1 MLRAVTFG
9 QCAFETSQ
17 VRIAPDSEIHFAILL
32 VIAAA
37 PPEGILRDDLVA
49 CIWPRADEDE
59 RRHRLRQ
66 AMYRLR
72 QLDVPV
78 HLRGGS
84 VVLDWER
91 TALDVHLLLHA
102 TPPREL
108 LVRLGAVPFLPSYA
122 PNLGEPFA
130 HWLEALR
137 ARVATRLR
145 RALSDE
151 VTSTR
156 GRGRFHEMGQ
166 VARALLALDPLNEVG
181 TLGLA
186 EALALEGSK
195 VEALRLLEDYEEEV
209 GTISADLQLPAR
221 ILRRRV
227 AEVLDDALVMRRFEL
242 PFVGREREFQALRQ
256 LLRDVRKGESHA
268 AIITGEA
275 GVGKSRLAAEV
286 MRLAALDGATV
297 ATYTPSAG
305 DTFTPVSTLVTVG
318 QLLLTLPGALGCAQE
333 HLQYVRR
340 LGTPETVTVWSV
352 AGMAADILYAQLV
365 QALAELVMAIADG
378 APLVLFVDDAERL
391 HPTTWRVLM
400 DVWVRVGT
408 RPVYFLFAA
417 RRLPAAYGS
426 LGAPSCERLTHHI
439 RLAPFANEESLS
451 FVQRWGERNRV
462 LVEDEAALRVATLS
476 SGNPFYLSELVAHLG
491 RGGDPQQT
499 PPSIR
504 DLIGA
509 QHDVLSREARR
520 VLLVVAILETRAT
533 TGRAVRLLEMPAN
546 DFMAAMDELQES
558 GLVSTKGPVVWCRHR
573 MVAALASEL
582 EVPSIVAFAHARA
595 AAMLEGEADASQSV
609 ELLGDC
615 VTHWEEAGEVRKAY
629 EAAMKLGYRLVAMG
643 MGDEA
648 CKAFVRAEGLAE
660 EKPEL
665 LAAVE
670 GRIIACQ
677 LAARWSEILGLAERR
692 MGTIRQIE
700 DRATPVLDEFSLIEA
715 EASLFSSE
723 RAPSRELLSK
733 IALAADMDSRT
744 RLRAAVLLAIL
755 ADNFFER
762 DLLRSVVSSVSDLLS
777 PGDDSPEGTV
787 LGTIFHTTIGSR
799 VDATLCLQ
807 RLMAC
812 SEESEDFGWRL
823 QGLRRSAEAALRIG
837 RTDIAYQCAEAALKL
852 SRRLKLRVQEATT
865 LERLVAIS
873 VSRNDIEQACIFA
886 EDLALAEREG
896 ADEPTIRRMWL
907 LANTRIAWV
916 TKDATQ
922 ATEIARVAAEMPIS
936 PVPRAEQT
944 LLAIRQAAA
953 VLLGCSP
960 TESDQLSRLHELCR
974 LGASFG
980 EQDFAMSVLVES
992 VRRSGRTRAASS
1004 IRSRYVRQTRLER
1017 YPVPMCFPGLE
1028 TGASEVQP

>member
-32 VIAAA
+32 AIAAA

-49 CIWPRADEDE
+49 RIWPRADEDE

-91 TALDVHLLLHA
+91 TSMDVHHLLHA
-102 TPPREL
+102 TPPREV
-108 LVRLGAVPFLPSYA
+108 LVRLGAVPFLPAYA

-195 VEALRLLEDYEEEV
+195 VEALRLLEDYEDEV
-209 GTISADLQLPAR
+209 GTISTDLQLPAR

-242 PFVGREREFQALRQ
+242 PFVGREKEFQQLRQ
-256 LLRDVRKGESHA
+256 LLRDVRGGESHA

-275 GVGKSRLAAEV
+275 GVGKSRLAGEV
-286 MRLAALDGATV
+286 LRLAALDGATI

-352 AGMAADILYAQLV
+352 TGMAADILYAQLV
-365 QALAELVMAIADG
+365 QALAELVMAIADE
-378 APLVLFVDDAERL
+378 APFVLFVDDAERL

-400 DVWVRVGT
+400 DVWDRVET
-408 RPVYFLFAA
+408 RPVCFLFAA
-417 RRLPAAYGS
+417 RRFPPDYAS
-426 LGAPSCERLTHHI
+426 LGAPSCERVAQHV

-462 LVEDEAALRVATLS
+462 VVDDESAWRVATLS
-476 SGNPFYLSELVAHLG
+476 SGNPFYLSELVAHIG
-491 RGGDPQQT
+491 RGGDPRET

-533 TGRAVRLLEMPAN
+533 SSRAVRLLEMPAN

-558 GLVSTKGPVVWCRHR
+558 GLVATKGPVVWCRHR
-573 MVAALASEL
+573 MVAELASEL

-595 AAMLEGEADASQSV
+595 AAMLEGEADATQSV

-615 VTHWEEAGEVRKAY
+615 VTHWELAGEVRKAY
-629 EAAMKLGYRLVAMG
+629 EAAMKLGYRLVALG

-648 CKAFVRAEGLAE
+648 CKAFA
-660 EKPEL
+660 
-665 LAAVE
+665 
-670 GRIIACQ
+670 
-677 LAARWSEILGLAERR
+677 AARRCSETDEDLQPALEGSIAAARLCAHWNDVNDFCSERSEVR
-692 MGTIRQIE
+692 TR
-700 DRATPVLDEFSLIEA
+700 RAVTASDHDDYDLYHA
-715 EASLFSSE
+715 EACMLLFDQKEWPEKLTS
-723 RAPSRELLSK
+723 LLSSRDTT
-733 IALAADMDSRT
+733 ADF
-744 RLRAAVLLAIL
+744 RLRAATLRAMLGDNNYDASAIQCAASCA
-755 ADNFFER
+755 ADI
-762 DLLRSVVSSVSDLLS
+762 
-777 PGDDSPEGTV
+777 
-787 LGTIFHTTIGSR
+787 LGTSEVPELETTLFRLVYDTSIGDAHQVLDHALRYASLSR
-799 VDATLCLQ
+799 ASDEIRQ
-807 RLMAC
+807 
-812 SEESEDFGWRL
+812 
-823 QGLRRSAEAALRIG
+823 QIHGLRRSANALVRIGLHDDARPLLEETMELAKKYKLQAQQFATSDVLLTSYLLCGEVAKADGELSRQREICARNDTVTLHVLLRYSESVYAWLTGDVGLARALYRQAPNAKRFPQMASQYCVAMGELALRLLVSRHPTSRRELTTLHAQHLRG
-837 RTDIAYQCAEAALKL
+837 RSFGRQDINTSILSAAFRAAGSDKAALK
-852 SRRLKLRVQEATT
+852 
-865 LERLVAIS
+865 
-873 VSRNDIEQACIFA
+873 IESEYA
-886 EDLALAEREG
+886 
-896 ADEPTIRRMWL
+896 
-907 LANTRIAWV
+907 
-916 TKDATQ
+916 
-922 ATEIARVAAEMPIS
+922 
-936 PVPRAEQT
+936 
-944 LLAIRQAAA
+944 
-953 VLLGCSP
+953 
-960 TESDQLSRLHELCR
+960 
-974 LGASFG
+974 
-980 EQDFAMSVLVES
+980 S
-992 VRRSGRTRAASS
+992 VRRELTSGSFSVARKDVKPTR
-1004 IRSRYVRQTRLER
+1004 RR
-1017 YPVPMCFPGLE
+1017 
-1028 TGASEVQP
+1028 

>member
-37 PPEGILRDDLVA
+37 PPEGILRDELVA
-49 CIWPRADEDE
+49 CIWPRADDEE

-91 TALDVHLLLHA
+91 CALDVHLLLHG

-108 LVRLGAVPFLPSYA
+108 LVRLGAVPFLPAYA
-122 PNLGEPFA
+122 PNLGEPLA

-156 GRGRFHEMGQ
+156 GRARFHEMGQ

-209 GTISADLQLPAR
+209 GAISADLQLPAR

-227 AEVLDDALVMRRFEL
+227 AEVLDDSLVLRRFEL
-242 PFVGREREFQALRQ
+242 PFIGREREFQVLRQ
-256 LLRDVRKGESHA
+256 LLREVRGGDRHA

-275 GVGKSRLAAEV
+275 GVGKSRLAGELL
-286 MRLAALDGATV
+286 RLAALDGVTI

-333 HLQYVRR
+333 HLHYVRH

-352 AGMAADILYAQLV
+352 TGMAADILYAQLV
-365 QALAELVMAIADG
+365 QALAELVMAIADE

-400 DVWVRVGT
+400 DVWDRVET
-408 RPVYFLFAA
+408 RPVCFLFAA
-417 RRLPAAYGS
+417 RRLPPAYGS
-426 LGAPSCERLTHHI
+426 LGAPSCERLTQHV
-439 RLAPFANEESLS
+439 RLAPFANDDSLL

-462 LVEDEAALRVATLS
+462 VVDEEAALRVATLS

-533 TGRAVRLLEMPAN
+533 TTRAVRLLEMPAN
-546 DFMAAMDELQES
+546 DFMAAMDELQGA
-558 GLVSTKGPVVWCRHR
+558 GLVATKGPVVWCRHR

-629 EAAMKLGYRLVAMG
+629 EAAMKLGYRLVALG

-648 CKAFVRAEGLAE
+648 CKAFAAARRCSETDDDLLPALEGSIAAARLCANWSDVKDFCSERSEVRARLS
-660 EKPEL
+660 L
-665 LAAVE
+665 SV
-670 GRIIACQ
+670 
-677 LAARWSEILGLAERR
+677 SSH
-692 MGTIRQIE
+692 
-700 DRATPVLDEFSLIEA
+700 DEYDLFHA
-715 EASLFSSE
+715 EACMLLFDQREWPGRLSSILE
-723 RAPSRELLSK
+723 SREST
-733 IALAADMDSRT
+733 SGF
-744 RLRAAVLLAIL
+744 RLRAATLQAMLGDNDYDEDAIRSAASSAL
-755 ADNFFER
+755 EAIDSSDVTELESTLFRLVYDTTVGDAHRVR
-762 DLLRSVVSSVSDLLS
+762 DHALKYANLS
-777 PGDDSPEGTV
+777 
-787 LGTIFHTTIGSR
+787 R
-799 VDATLCLQ
+799 A
-807 RLMAC
+807 
-812 SEESEDFGWRL
+812 SEEIR
-823 QGLRRSAEAALRIG
+823 QQIHGLRRSANALVRVG
-837 RTDIAYQCAEAALKL
+837 LHDVARPLLEETLALATKYKL
-852 SRRLKLRVQEATT
+852 QAQQFATSDVLLT
-865 LERLVAIS
+865 SYLLCGEVDLGVVELTRQREIC
-873 VSRNDIEQACIFA
+873 SRNPTETLHVLLRYSESVFAWLTNDVALARTLYRQMPPTRRFPLMATQYCVDIG
-886 EDLALAEREG
+886 DLALRLLISQHPTTRRETIRLHAQHMRGRSFGRQDINTRVLSAAFRSIG
-896 ADEPTIRRMWL
+896 AD
-907 LANTRIAWV
+907 
-916 TKDATQ
+916 K
-922 ATEIARVAAEMPIS
+922 AAQKLE
-936 PVPRAEQT
+936 AEY
-944 LLAIRQAAA
+944 A
-953 VLLGCSP
+953 
-960 TESDQLSRLHELCR
+960 
-974 LGASFG
+974 
-980 EQDFAMSVLVES
+980 S
-992 VRRSGRTRAASS
+992 VRREITVGPFTFAQTEAKS
-1004 IRSRYVRQTRLER
+1004 IKKRYK
-1017 YPVPMCFPGLE
+1017 
-1028 TGASEVQP
+1028 

>member
-365 QALAELVMAIADG
+365 QALAELVMAIADE

-400 DVWVRVGT
+400 DVWDRVGT

-439 RLAPFANEESLS
+439 RLAPFANEESLT

-533 TGRAVRLLEMPAN
+533 TSRAVRLLEMPAN

-660 EKPEL
+660 EKVDKVR
-665 LAAVE
+665 AVE
-670 GRIIACQ
+670 GRLIALRLGARWYLISDAYEDRRHHRREMKVEPDAIDEFYLLALEGSIWSHSPSDDLRMVSAIASQ
-677 LAARWSEILGLAERR
+677 KSNTATLRSSAALLAA
-692 MGTIRQIE
+692 M
-700 DRATPVLDEFSLIEA
+700 
-715 EASLFSSE
+715 
-723 RAPSRELLSK
+723 
-733 IALAADMDSRT
+733 
-744 RLRAAVLLAIL
+744 L
-755 ADNFFER
+755 ADNRYDGREIETAY
-762 DLLRSVVSSVSDLLS
+762 DAVSDLPVDDDNDVQLS
-777 PGDDSPEGTV
+777 TLALVYHCAVGEISQAAIAAARLARLASHSE
-787 LGTIFHTTIGSR
+787 TTWLR
-799 VDATLCLQ
+799 V
-807 RLMAC
+807 
-812 SEESEDFGWRL
+812 
-823 QGLRRSAEAALRIG
+823 QGLRRAAIGYARAGDHRTAQAILEDLISLTERWRLPHQSYATRELLVDLCLALGEKERAVHHLNEMRNSDIVDTAPYLRLMLHSAE
-837 RTDIAYQCAEAALKL
+837 
-852 SRRLKLRVQEATT
+852 V
-865 LERLVAIS
+865 
-873 VSRNDIEQACIFA
+873 
-886 EDLALAEREG
+886 
-896 ADEPTIRRMWL
+896 
-907 LANTRIAWV
+907 RIAWWA
-916 TKDATQ
+916 KDASVVSHLSPGEFSKVEVDLPFLRHNMLANEVALGTL
-922 ATEIARVAAEMPIS
+922 TGDIAPLRANVDELLSLHLKGRNMGRQDYLAEVLFDALKALGRRRLAA
-936 PVPRAEQT
+936 
-944 LLAIRQAAA
+944 
-953 VLLGCSP
+953 
-960 TESDQLSRLHELCR
+960 R
-974 LGASFG
+974 LGREYFG
-980 EQDFAMSVLVES
+980 QHRRDVSA
-992 VRRSGRTRAASS
+992 VRGA
-1004 IRSRYVRQTRLER
+1004 LL
-1017 YPVPMCFPGLE
+1017 PGI
-1028 TGASEVQP
+1028 GATDS